1 VDLVERLLLEFN
13 GETGKQGVIVAPF
26 DVELFGHWWMEGLD
40 WLRWALEGLS
50 KSPHVEVV
58 SASNYLEK
66 HPPNEERSTCLRVHG
81 VLEEPTISGTMI

>member
-1 VDLVERLLLEFN
+1 MWR
-13 GETGKQGVIVAPF
+13 PF

-66 HPPNEERSTCLRVHG
+66 HPPNEEIDL
-81 VLEEPTISGTMI
+81 LESSWGLGGATISGTMI